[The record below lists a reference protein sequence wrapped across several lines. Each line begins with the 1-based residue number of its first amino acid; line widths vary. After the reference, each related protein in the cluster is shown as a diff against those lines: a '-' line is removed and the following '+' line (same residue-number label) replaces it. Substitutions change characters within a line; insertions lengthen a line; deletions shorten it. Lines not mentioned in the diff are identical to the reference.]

1 MRVLRAMRVLPTGRG
16 RSLRTRTLL
25 RTPVLALVLALV
37 VLAVPESEV
46 APTHIN
52 LVKVE
57 RAHGV
62 DLSPDVIWILAIG
75 SDARPWENMTRS
87 RADALQLVGIH
98 ADTGAATA
106 IGMARDSWVN
116 IPGHGQ
122 DRINAAMVRGGPQLQ
137 ARAVEQL
144 IGIEPDYVM
153 VTRFEGFEGM
163 VREIGNI
170 KINNPYR
177 FADPNLKREGFA
189 AGPITLGWYDAMAY
203 SRIRKG
209 LSDGDFGRSANQ
221 QRVMRGIHAKIVE
234 KQSKPGFVEGGV
246 AAVLK
251 HTSTD
256 VPPGEMFRIA
266 QAIGTVK
273 ARKISTCVIQGRIG
287 QAGAAS
293 VVFPD
298 TAAARRYGNDARNDA
313 TIKNC

>member
-1 MRVLRAMRVLPTGRG
+1 MRELTAKFRG
-16 RSLRTRTLL
+16 RVRGWTLV
-25 RTPVLALVLALV
+25 RTPLLALVLALV
-37 VLAVPESEV
+37 VLTVPEAEV
-46 APTHIN
+46 APTKVN

-57 RAHGV
+57 RAQGV

-75 SDARPWENMTRS
+75 SDARPWENMTRT

-98 ADTGAATA
+98 TDSGAATT
-106 IGMARDSWVN
+106 IGMARDSYVD
-116 IPGHGQ
+116 IPGHGR

-137 ARAVEQL
+137 ARAVAGL

-170 KINNPYR
+170 TINNPYP
-177 FADPNLKREGFA
+177 FADPNLKREGFK
-189 AGPITLGWYDAMAY
+189 GGRISLGWYDAMAY

-209 LSDGDFGRSANQ
+209 LTNGDFGRSANQ
-221 QRVMRGIHAKIVE
+221 QRVMRGIHAKIAE
-234 KQSKPGFVEGGV
+234 KRNEPGFIEGGV

-256 VPPGEMFRIA
+256 ASPAELYRIG
-266 QAIGTVK
+266 QAVARVK
-273 ARKISTCVIQGRIG
+273 SRKITNCVIQGGLG

>member
-1 MRVLRAMRVLPTGRG
+1 MRVLLTRVLRKSRARTF
-16 RSLRTRTLL
+16 LRTSL
-25 RTPVLALVLALV
+25 LALVLAV
-37 VLAVPESEV
+37 AVLTVPDSEV
-46 APTHIN
+46 APTHVN

-57 RAHGV
+57 RAKGV
-62 DLSPDVIWILAIG
+62 DLSPDVIWILAVG
-75 SDARPWENMTRS
+75 SDARPGEKMTRT
-87 RADALQLVGIH
+87 RGDALQLVGIH
-98 ADTGAATA
+98 ADSGAATA
-106 IGMARDSWVN
+106 IGMARDSYVN

-137 ARAVEQL
+137 ARAVQDL

-163 VREIGNI
+163 VREIGDI
-170 KINNPYR
+170 TVNNPYA
-177 FADPNLKREGFA
+177 FSDPNLKREGFR
-189 AGPITLGWYDAMAY
+189 GGKISLGWYDAMAY

-209 LSDGDFGRSANQ
+209 LRNGDFGRSANQ
-221 QRVMRGIHAKIVE
+221 QRVIRGIHAKIVE
-234 KQSKPGFVEGGV
+234 KQAKPGFMESGV

-256 VPPGEMFRIA
+256 ASPAEMFRIA
-266 QAIGTVK
+266 QAIGSVK
-273 ARKISTCVIQGRIG
+273 KSKISTCVIEGGLG

-298 TAAARRYGNDARNDA
+298 RATARRYGNDARKDA

>member
-1 MRVLRAMRVLPTGRG
+1 MRVRSATMRGH
-16 RSLRTRTLL
+16 LRTRALV
-25 RTPVLALVLALV
+25 RTPLLALVLALV
-37 VLAVPESEV
+37 VIAVPEPEV
-46 APTHIN
+46 APTRVN

-57 RAHGV
+57 RAHQV

-75 SDARPWENMTRS
+75 SDARPGENMTRT

-106 IGMARDSWVN
+106 IGMARDSYVN
-116 IPGHGQ
+116 IPGYGR

-153 VTRFEGFEGM
+153 VTRFEGLEGM

-170 KINNPYR
+170 TVNNPYP
-177 FADPNLKREGFA
+177 FSDPNLKREGFR
-189 AGPITLGWYDAMAY
+189 GGRISLGWYDAMAF

-209 LSDGDFGRSANQ
+209 LRDGDFGRSANQ

-234 KQSKPGFVEGGV
+234 KQARPGFIEGGV

-256 VPPGEMFRIA
+256 ASPAEMFRIA

-273 ARKISTCVIQGRIG
+273 SRKISTCVIQGGIG

-313 TIKNC
+313 TIKRC